1 MLLLVIQA
9 RSLILHGDSLNVF
22 HHMYSK
28 ELGKKV
34 KVRKEVQEQP
44 NEPLEDAFIDKID
57 EDDNTKLLHLV

>member
-1 MLLLVIQA
+1 M
-9 RSLILHGDSLNVF
+9 NVF